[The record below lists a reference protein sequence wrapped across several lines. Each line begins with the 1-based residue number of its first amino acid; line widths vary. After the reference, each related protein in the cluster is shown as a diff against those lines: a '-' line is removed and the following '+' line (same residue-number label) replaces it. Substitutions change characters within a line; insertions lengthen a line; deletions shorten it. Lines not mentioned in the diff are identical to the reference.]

1 MNIANCISVLRLLI
15 LPFFIIIGSMY
26 SEGQESLRYTVL
38 ILLLFSFL
46 TDALDGFIAR
56 AKGITTEIGAFLDP
70 LGDKLLINASF
81 LLLIFK
87 PEFREALSLPIW
99 VVVVVFSR
107 DFFIALG
114 SLILHM
120 DGKLHIVPSYLGK
133 FAVFL
138 QMTSIISGFL
148 LWPCTSYI
156 WYLTGAITALAGIGY
171 FIREIRA

>member
-1 MNIANCISVLRLLI
+1 M
-15 LPFFIIIGSMY
+15 LPFFIIIGCYY
-26 SEGQESLRYTVL
+26 SEGRETLRYIVL
-38 ILLLFSFL
+38 GLLLFSFI

-56 AKGITTEIGAFLDP
+56 AKGITTDMGAFLDP

-81 LLLIFK
+81 LMLIFK
-87 PEFREALSLPIW
+87 PEFREVLGLPIW

-114 SLILHM
+114 SLVLHM
-120 DGKLHIVPSYLGK
+120 EGRLHIIPSYLGK

-138 QMTSIISGFL
+138 QMASIISGFL
-148 LWPCTSYI
+148 LLSYAPYI
-156 WYLTGAITALAGIGY
+156 WHLTGVVTALAGIGY

>member
-1 MNIANCISVLRLLI
+1 MNIANCITILRLVI
-15 LPFFIIIGSMY
+15 LPFFIVVGSLY
-26 SEGQESLRYTVL
+26 SEGEEVLRYVAL
-38 ILLLFSFL
+38 GLLAFSFI

-70 LGDKLLINASF
+70 LGDKLLINSSF
-81 LLLIFK
+81 ILLIFK
-87 PEFREALSLPIW
+87 PEFREFLGLPIW

-114 SLILHM
+114 SFILHI

-138 QMTSIISGFL
+138 QMASIILGFL
-148 LWPCTSYI
+148 LYPYTSYV
-156 WYLTGAITALAGIGY
+156 WHLTGIVTVLAGIGY